1 MTKVEPQVKKAVPTT
16 DIRNFLTKVTPNSK
30 EENLTLKKLLDKKLT
45 ASPSNRKSGETLTEN
60 LDSDCDRIVGKN
72 DRQDQYLLKGAT
84 PLRKLLLKNK
94 AKENAKKLNLR
105 TFEKPQDVGKKLGNF
120 SRIKKMFENELIEA
134 TSPPKNR
141 NSAAIQQFGVRNSHN
156 KTLLEYSTNCDSVN
170 NQDLK
175 FKSKSANQ
183 KLRDKNN
190 IKSEKIS

>member
-1 MTKVEPQVKKAVPTT
+1 MVSKATINSVIRKTT
-16 DIRNFLTKVTPNSK
+16 GL
-30 EENLTLKKLLDKKLT
+30 
-45 ASPSNRKSGETLTEN
+45 AS
-60 LDSDCDRIVGKN
+60 I
-72 DRQDQYLLKGAT
+72 LKGVT

-120 SRIKKMFENELIEA
+120 SRLKKMFENELIEA

-141 NSAAIQQFGVRNSHN
+141 NSAAIQQFGQRYSHN
-156 KTLLEYSTNCDSVN
+156 KTLLENSTNCDPVN
-170 NQDLK
+170 NQDLN

-190 IKSEKIS
+190 TKS